1 MPCCGQNRATLRT
14 DQRVAALPFPA
25 AATAPPPA
33 VPRAA
38 NGAPAPRLRY
48 KQSGHVVVRGP
59 KTGWPYEFSPVK
71 PVQAVEARDAQLLMA
86 TGLFEPAG

>member
-1 MPCCGQNRATLRT
+1 
-14 DQRVAALPFPA
+14 
-25 AATAPPPA
+25 
-33 VPRAA
+33 
-38 NGAPAPRLRY
+38 
-48 KQSGHVVVRGP
+48 VVRGP